1 MSPDTDQSSTARAT
15 APDTK
20 LAEPGAL
27 TASRPGAAA
36 DGSSRPMGVYR
47 DRGGIAPERW
57 QLVVDIL
64 MLGAAIAAVVIT
76 APAADDPVE
85 APVWFVML
93 ALVVLALLALRGM
106 YGPRIG
112 PRFLDDA
119 GYIVAATAV
128 AVMAITFAR
137 ILFTTEEV
145 PGSQE
150 LREWFFAAAF
160 LTAGHAAVTVA
171 ETRARRKHRGGRP
184 TLIIGAGRVG
194 QLLARR
200 LLASP
205 EIGLRPVG
213 FLDGAESGAYENSA
227 LPILG
232 DISSLEQAAVEH
244 RVEHAIISFSRARPE
259 VELDSLHRLERLGVS
274 VSIVP
279 RLFEGLPDRVVVERV
294 GALPLVSIYPSI
306 GRSWQTAVK
315 YGFDRMSA
323 ALAIVV
329 LSPVLIAAAAG
340 VLASIGRP
348 LLFRQRR
355 VGLDRREFDMLK
367 FRTMRGQPD
376 ERVALEAGWEAFAQG
391 LAPGGVEGADRR
403 TRFGTF
409 LRRTSLDELPQLFN
423 VLRGEMSIVGPR
435 PERPEYVRAFE
446 ERVHRY
452 DLRHQ
457 VKAGITGWAQVHGLR
472 GRTPLADRVEYD
484 NYYIANWSLWL
495 DVKVL
500 LLTVL
505 ALFRGRHE

>member
-1 MSPDTDQSSTARAT
+1 MSRDDHQSPTVRPPAAGT
-15 APDTK
+15 E
-20 LAEPGAL
+20 LAEPGPV
-27 TASRPGAAA
+27 TRGREPGAGPAGSRSAA
-36 DGSSRPMGVYR
+36 AVARRRGV
-47 DRGGIAPERW
+47 APERW
-57 QLVVDIL
+57 HLVVDVA
-64 MLGAAIAAVVIT
+64 MLGAAMAAVVIT

-85 APVWFVML
+85 GPVW
-93 ALVVLALLALRGM
+93 LVTLPLIVVALLAVRGM

-137 ILFTTEEV
+137 ILFTTENV

-160 LTAGHAAVTVA
+160 LTAGHAVVTVA
-171 ETRARRKHRGGRP
+171 ETRTRRNHRRGRP

-194 QLLARR
+194 HRLARR

-213 FLDGAESGAYENSA
+213 FLDRPERRTHGDSA
-227 LPILG
+227 VPILG
-232 DISSLEQAAVEH
+232 DISNLEQAVVDHE
-244 RVEHAIISFSRARPE
+244 VEHAIIGFSRYPPE
-259 VELDSLHRLERLGVS
+259 VELDSLQRLEQLGVS

-279 RLFEGLPDRVVVERV
+279 RLFEGLPDRVVLDRV
-294 GALPLVSIYPSI
+294 GALPLVSIYPSTA
-306 GRSWQTAVK
+306 GGWQTAVK
-315 YGFDRMSA
+315 YGLDRVIA
-323 ALAIVV
+323 ALAILV
-329 LSPVLIAAAAG
+329 LSPLLLIAAAG

-367 FRTMRGQPD
+367 FVTMQGQPD
-376 ERVALEAGWEAFAQG
+376 DRASLEAGWEAFAQG

-409 LRRTSLDELPQLFN
+409 LRRTSLDEMPQLFN

-435 PERPEYVRAFE
+435 PERPEYVQAFE

-452 DLRHQ
+452 DLRHR

-472 GRTPLADRVEYD
+472 GRTPLAERVEYD
-484 NYYIANWSLWL
+484 NYYIENWSLWL
-495 DVKVL
+495 DLKIL
-500 LLTVL
+500 LRTFLV
-505 ALFRGRHE
+505 FFHRSE